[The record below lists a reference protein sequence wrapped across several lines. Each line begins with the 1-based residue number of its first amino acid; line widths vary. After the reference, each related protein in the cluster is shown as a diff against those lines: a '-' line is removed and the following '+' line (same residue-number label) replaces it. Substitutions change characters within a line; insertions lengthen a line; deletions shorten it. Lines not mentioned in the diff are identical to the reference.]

1 MTNGTLTPAVP
12 ARARRRTFTAQHK
25 QEILASYDAA
35 PDGEKGAILH
45 REGLYSSLIRR
56 PRTIE
61 AHITYR
67 SVSDW
72 AAGPTA
78 A

>member
-35 PDGEKGAILH
+35 PDDEKGAILH
-45 REGLYSSLIRR
+45 REGHSG
-56 PRTIE
+56 TCQ
-61 AHITYR
+61 
-67 SVSDW
+67 VN
-72 AAGPTA
+72 
-78 A
+78 